1 MQNWKFTYDL
11 AYPVLVTIRDET
23 TGYDFNF
30 AFTVHLY
37 RNTPYRGEASARTP
51 VPINTVSD
59 EDYCQERKIP
69 LTVKTYELVE
79 NGMGVS
85 YRDDLGGVNLSLTCL
100 KYRCE
105 AGATEYDYGGAGFAG
120 LITNYPYCIG
130 GILRGEKQ
138 GYKEDWER
146 VVTVAGSEVELNLV
160 PLYYFPVEKI
170 KVVKHEFNNPEN
182 IEVGKILEDNEM
194 ALINLK
200 YDSGESAPQRII
212 HEQQFVKSSS
222 MEGTQQDPVQF
233 LAKADFTYNLE
244 VKLLD
249 GEEFKGGYS
258 GNWSISWRELEQAQ
272 EIIVHVL
279 SKNNPSEDES
289 VALLM
294 GLGQNSVYLPLPE
307 VK

>member
-1 MQNWKFTYDL
+1 
-11 AYPVLVTIRDET
+11 
-23 TGYDFNF
+23 
-30 AFTVHLY
+30 
-37 RNTPYRGEASARTP
+37 
-51 VPINTVSD
+51 
-59 EDYCQERKIP
+59 
-69 LTVKTYELVE
+69 
-79 NGMGVS
+79 
-85 YRDDLGGVNLSLTCL
+85 
-100 KYRCE
+100 
-105 AGATEYDYGGAGFAG
+105 
-120 LITNYPYCIG
+120 
-130 GILRGEKQ
+130 
-138 GYKEDWER
+138 
-146 VVTVAGSEVELNLV
+146 
-160 PLYYFPVEKI
+160 
-170 KVVKHEFNNPEN
+170 
-182 IEVGKILEDNEM
+182 
-194 ALINLK
+194 
-200 YDSGESAPQRII
+200 
-212 HEQQFVKSSS
+212 